1 MPSVRV
7 PEYELADLFAALG
20 IWRALDDGTAGA
32 RMEGS
37 TPARLCAMPG
47 ATSYYARV
55 RAEDHDWARVH
66 YVECPI
72 AGVIGRWPSAL
83 RVGDVTLYRVGHQV
97 RPEERSQAEPT
108 L

>member
-1 MPSVRV
+1 MRV

-32 RMEGS
+32 RAEGS

-47 ATSYYARV
+47 AISYGARV
-55 RAEDHDWARVH
+55 PARDRELARVH

-72 AGVIGRWPSAL
+72 AGVVGRWPSAL
-83 RVGDVTLYRVGHQV
+83 RISDVTLYRVGRQA
-97 RPEERSQAEPT
+97 RPPERSQAEPT

>member
-1 MPSVRV
+1 MPSVRL

-20 IWRALDDGTAGA
+20 VWRCLD
-32 RMEGS
+32 EGS
-37 TPARLCAMPG
+37 VDQRVEPSHPARLCALPG
-47 ATSYYARV
+47 AVSYYARLLDG
-55 RAEDHDWARVH
+55 RQEWARVH

-83 RVGDVTLYRVGHQV
+83 RVGDVTLYRVGHPE
-97 RPEERSQAEPT
+97 RPPR

>member
-20 IWRALDDGTAGA
+20 IWRGLDEDRFEF
-32 RMEGS
+32 RMEAM

-47 ATSYYARV
+47 ATSYYARL
-55 RAEDHDWARVH
+55 RADDRDWARVH

-83 RVGDVTLYRVGHQV
+83 RIGDVTLYRVGHQP
-97 RPEERSQAEPT
+97 RPAERLQQGRP
-108 L
+108 